1 MDKSFVVYMIYEQ
14 STSIQIDSMEY
25 DHNNFMK

>member
-1 MDKSFVVYMIYEQ
+1 MDNSFVVYMIYEQ

-25 DHNNFMK
+25 DCKNFMK